1 MPRPPAPCG
10 SYSAYKRHL
19 RKGEPVDAACR
30 RASDER
36 VAEQKDAR
44 EAGRPARTK
53 TAPVNPPD
61 EFEDWEDFDAERREA
76 PEIPP
81 AHRTRVERL
90 QWGLSLIE
98 AAMAHVS
105 SEEPAKLA
113 PLSKRHSEL
122 LGEIEA
128 LEGSGTK
135 EVDPFD
141 EFFSGDL
148 SNVVGFPTTEDRKTS

>member
-19 RKGEPVDAACR
+19 RKGEPVDDACR

-36 VAEQKDAR
+36 VAEQKEAR
-44 EAGRPARTK
+44 EAGRPARSK
-53 TAPVNPPD
+53 TAAAPPPD
-61 EFEDWEDFDAERREA
+61 DFEDWEDFDAERRAA
-76 PEIPP
+76 PEVPP
-81 AHRTRVERL
+81 ANRTRLERL
-90 QWGLSLIE
+90 QWGLSLVE

-105 SEEPAKLA
+105 DEEPAKLA

-122 LGEIEA
+122 LAEIDS
-128 LEGSGTK
+128 LEGATVK

-141 EFFSGDL
+141 EFLSGDA
-148 SNVVGFPTTEDRKTS
+148 SNVIGFPTSADRKTS

>member
-53 TAPVNPPD
+53 TAPATPPD
-61 EFEDWEDFDAERREA
+61 DFENWEDFDAERREA
-76 PEIPP
+76 PEVPP
-81 AHRTRVERL
+81 ATRTRVERL
-90 QWGLSLIE
+90 QWGLSLVE

-105 SEEPAKLA
+105 GEEPAKLA

-122 LGEIEA
+122 LAEIEA
-128 LEGSGTK
+128 LEGATVK

-141 EFFSGDL
+141 EFLSGDA
-148 SNVVGFPTTEDRKTS
+148 SNVIGFPTPADRKTS

>member
-10 SYSAYKRHL
+10 TYTAYKRHL
-19 RKGEPVDAACR
+19 RNDEPVDEACR

-36 VAEQKDAR
+36 VAEQAAAR
-44 EAGRPARTK
+44 RWDKPPKAEST
-53 TAPVNPPD
+53 PVD
-61 EFEDWEDFDAERREA
+61 DFEGWEDFDAARREA
-76 PEIPP
+76 PETPP
-81 AHRTRVERL
+81 ANRTRVERL
-90 QWGLSLIE
+90 QWGLSLVE
-98 AAMAHVS
+98 AAMAHVAGD
-105 SEEPAKLA
+105 EPAKLA

-122 LGEIEA
+122 LAEIEA
-128 LEGSGTK
+128 LEGTKPK